1 MSSRNRPEKARVC
14 CLKRRAVVYDTTFNS
29 CSIKI
34 DDKIKENYEDYW
46 SFQLGPRKTR
56 ADSWD
61 LFLDE
66 ETDRITAVG
75 PDLPRR
81 DGALV
86 AGLRLRKLGVWGRI
100 LRKTGVLSTGY
111 IVRPETHFHKADTR
125 R

>member
-1 MSSRNRPEKARVC
+1 MSSHNYPEKARVC
-14 CLKRRAVVYDTTFNS
+14 CLKRRAVVYDTTFHS
-29 CSIKI
+29 CTIKI

-46 SFQLGPRKTR
+46 SFQLGPPRKR

-66 ETDRITAVG
+66 KTDRITAVR
-75 PDLPRR
+75 PDRPRG
-81 DGALV
+81 DGTLV
-86 AGLRLRKLGVWGRI
+86 AGLRLSKLGVWGRL

-111 IVRPETHFHKADTR
+111 IVRPETHLHKTDTR